1 MKEIL
6 IKRYKNHRLYNT
18 YEQKCLSFVEL
29 KKLIQNGYDV
39 IIQDHE
45 TKKDI
50 TTDILLQVAHE
61 DLARVLSAR
70 YLLNFIRNPKGIEDQ
85 VLITNFSNLGDI
97 STVTKWKDPDL
108 S

>member
-39 IIQDHE
+39 VIQDHE

-70 YLLNFIRNPKGIEDQ
+70 YLLNFIRNNNGLDAK
-85 VLITNFSNLGDI
+85 VLITSFDHCKDI
-97 STVTKWKDPDL
+97 STRSTWKESDL